1 MKKVLI
7 VGGGA
12 AGMMAAVSAANQG
25 KRVCLFE
32 RNEKLGKK
40 IYLTGKGRCNITNN
54 IAMEHFFDRIPRNPK
69 FLHSALNVLSNDGLI
84 SFFEKNGLKLKVERG
99 NRIFPASDKSSDVIK
114 FFHNYLSDKGVEI
127 YLNTRVKDLIVENNM
142 VKGIKT
148 DKGTILGDAVIIAT
162 GGLSYPSTG
171 STGDGY
177 AMAKRYGHNIV
188 KTEAALVPIEIKES
202 FVGRLQGLTLKNIE
216 LSVRW
221 GNKILFRQLG
231 ELLFTHFGISG
242 PLVLTLSSV
251 VTTQQLKNSSLLL
264 DLKPGLTYEQLDNRL
279 QRDFVKYS
287 NKYIKNALFDLLPK
301 RIIPI
306 ILERAA
312 IDQRLKANQVS
323 RNQRKNM
330 VEGIKGLPMTFLR
343 KRPTEEAVITRGG
356 ISIKDINS
364 STMESKIISN
374 LYFAGEII
382 DVDGLTGGFNLQIAF
397 STGYLAGLSC

>member
-242 PLVLTLSSV
+242 PLV
-251 VTTQQLKNSSLLL
+251 
-264 DLKPGLTYEQLDNRL
+264 
-279 QRDFVKYS
+279 
-287 NKYIKNALFDLLPK
+287 
-301 RIIPI
+301 
-306 ILERAA
+306 
-312 IDQRLKANQVS
+312 
-323 RNQRKNM
+323 
-330 VEGIKGLPMTFLR
+330 
-343 KRPTEEAVITRGG
+343 
-356 ISIKDINS
+356 
-364 STMESKIISN
+364 
-374 LYFAGEII
+374 
-382 DVDGLTGGFNLQIAF
+382 
-397 STGYLAGLSC
+397 